1 MNPKL
6 PIFLLL
12 GNFFLIS
19 DHKGRSIEI
28 IEMETQRKKIIIW
41 KVTQPDLAL
50 WKVIL
55 GQFGMRKLLRR
66 LL

>member
-1 MNPKL
+1 
-6 PIFLLL
+6 
-12 GNFFLIS
+12 
-19 DHKGRSIEI
+19 
-28 IEMETQRKKIIIW
+28 METQRKKIIIW